1 MQGKVIICLAYIH
14 IHLKGGK
21 RSTSRHFTVT
31 QHTTPLATKPSNLYF
46 MNREL
51 CSYNA
56 VCSVLTITFRTIE
69 MFLSISG
76 QHTCLTLLLF
86 SGGAGLFRHCG
97 ALVVHHSLQVRQ
109 SYYIEQHLPTEIP
122 CLAVS
127 LLSGLALLGLGSLT
141 LLGQISRKC

>member
-1 MQGKVIICLAYIH
+1 
-14 IHLKGGK
+14 
-21 RSTSRHFTVT
+21 
-31 QHTTPLATKPSNLYF
+31 
-46 MNREL
+46 
-51 CSYNA
+51 
-56 VCSVLTITFRTIE
+56 

-109 SYYIEQHLPTEIP
+109 SYHIEQHLPTEIP

-141 LLGQISRKC
+141 LLEQILRKYSFKYSFKVLEYFSKVSNVLGIYIYNVLEYSFEVFKYFSKVSNICLKF

>member
-1 MQGKVIICLAYIH
+1 
-14 IHLKGGK
+14 
-21 RSTSRHFTVT
+21 
-31 QHTTPLATKPSNLYF
+31 

-51 CSYNA
+51 CSYSA
-56 VCSVLTITFRTIE
+56 VCSVSILTFRTIK

-76 QHTCLTLLLF
+76 QQLFGVMFLPNTCLTLLLF

-141 LLGQISRKC
+141 LLGQISRKCEKYSFKYSFKVLEYNNISLKFQMF